1 MEIPEVFALRTTSKG
16 HLRGRRPLT
25 FTHLVEQE
33 SVRHLIPSKTKYCWD
48 EREMRGERDERGD
61 SQAVL
66 SSKDG
71 NHFGPECLWL
81 VLGLILNVYVLCFLE
96 GFEIPGSLLTS
107 RTFMLLLLSRF
118 SRVRLCATP

>member
-1 MEIPEVFALRTTSKG
+1 
-16 HLRGRRPLT
+16 
-25 FTHLVEQE
+25 
-33 SVRHLIPSKTKYCWD
+33 
-48 EREMRGERDERGD
+48 MRGERDERGD
-61 SQAVL
+61 RQAVL

-118 SRVRLCATP
+118 SRV